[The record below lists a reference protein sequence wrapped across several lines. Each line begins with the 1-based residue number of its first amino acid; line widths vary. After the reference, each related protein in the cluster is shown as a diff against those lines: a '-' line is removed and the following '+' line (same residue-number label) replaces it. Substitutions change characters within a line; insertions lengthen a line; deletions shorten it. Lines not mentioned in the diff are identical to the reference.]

1 MKAGKNLDY
10 DYHTVVVQVEHTFW
24 IILLSFV
31 ELFSVNRKT
40 EQFLW
45 NGFFRLTDIE
55 NLANLRSLKQIFSTN
70 FFFFFFQFQSRRIS
84 FLII

>member
-1 MKAGKNLDY
+1 MKVGKNLDY
-10 DYHTVVVQVEHTFW
+10 DYHTVVQVEHTFW

>member
-55 NLANLRSLKQIFSTN
+55 NLANLRSDIFHG
-70 FFFFFFQFQSRRIS
+70 FFFSFFFQFQSRRIS